1 MKIIFIIHTIG
12 FILFWLGIL
21 SVLST
26 AHKNKEQVMNAIE
39 RKSNDRS
46 EFSNWLILI
55 VSSIIPVLNYL
66 VAFVAI
72 FNPTCF
78 WEEN

>member
-1 MKIIFIIHTIG
+1 MKIILIIHAIG
-12 FILFWLGIL
+12 FVLFWLGII
-21 SVLST
+21 SVIST
-26 AHKNKEQVMNAIE
+26 AHKNKEQVMNAIK